1 MIKNIIRSLKL
12 VWKMDKTY
20 LFIEIGFSIISSAL
34 PILATWYSALFI
46 NKVVEGNFTSITD
59 PDLITIVIIYLGIP
73 LVISLEQL
81 YRRKKWNEFYIF
93 YGQYVEDI
101 ISEKKADIDIQTYE
115 NPKFNNLMEK
125 ARRNSMKCLAFIDS
139 IFGSI
144 KEILRVV
151 MSIIILAS
159 YQWWI
164 AIVLIIALIP
174 ELYLELKYGKRAWG
188 IWDAKASIKRKYYEA
203 EKHFDSTSSL
213 IEMKIFGTR
222 KYFRN
227 IINQLT
233 SDFNLEIAKNISNK
247 TTGKVFSILI
257 SYVASTLVILYFMN
271 DVLAKTLAIGTFT
284 FLLVSM
290 SRMQSSIMDFFS
302 SVGHLNEENLF
313 VKDIFKF
320 LDTHKVLKNGHISL
334 TRETPDIEFKDVH
347 FKYPDTEKYLFKNLN
362 FKINAGEKIA
372 IVGVN
377 GAGKT
382 TLTKLIMRFYDPSE
396 GTIFVGGNELKEINQ
411 DSYLEKI
418 GYLSQDYDY
427 YKMHVK
433 DAIAVGDTS
442 VQFDMDRVVK
452 AAKKAGA
459 HTFIED
465 WKGGYDAYLGK
476 EFEDG
481 IEPSVG
487 QWQKLALAR
496 LFYRDPQIWILDEP
510 TASIDAVAEMEIF
523 EELENL
529 PNDKTVILISHRFN
543 TVKNADRIMVIEHGE
558 IIEFDTHDKLIAKKK
573 GVYKELF
580 TAQKDSFETV

>member
-12 VWKMDKTY
+12 VWKMDRSY
-20 LFIEIGFSIISSAL
+20 LFIEIGFSIVASAL
-34 PILATWYSALFI
+34 PILATWYSAQFI
-46 NKVVEGNFTSITD
+46 NKIVEGNFTSITD
-59 PDLITIVIIYLGIP
+59 PDLIYIVVAYLGIP

-81 YRRKKWNEFYIF
+81 YRRKKWNAFYIF
-93 YGQYVEDI
+93 YGQYVENI
-101 ISEKKADIDIQTYE
+101 ISEKKADVDIQTYE

-144 KEILRVV
+144 KEIIRVV
-151 MSIIILAS
+151 MSIFILAS

-164 AIVLIIALIP
+164 AVILIIALFP

-203 EKHFDSTSSL
+203 EKHFDNTPAL
-213 IEMKIFGTR
+213 IEMKVLGTK

-233 SDFNLEIAKNISNK
+233 SDFNLEIYKNLSNK

-257 SYVASTLVILYFMN
+257 SYVASTFVILYFMN

-284 FLLVSM
+284 FLLM
-290 SRMQSSIMDFFS
+290 NMTRMQSSIMDFFS
-302 SVGHLNEENLF
+302 SIGHLNEENLF

-320 LDTHKVLKNGHISL
+320 LDTHKALKNGHISL
-334 TRETPDIEFKDVH
+334 PEATPDIEFKDVN

-362 FKINAGEKIA
+362 FKISAGEKIA

-382 TLTKLIMRFYDPSE
+382 TLTKLLMRFYDPSE
-396 GTIFVGGNELKEINQ
+396 GSVFVGGTELKEIDQ
-411 DSYLEKI
+411 DTYFSKM
-418 GYLSQDYDY
+418 GYLSQDYDK
-427 YKMHVK
+427 YKILVK

-442 VQFDMDRVVK
+442 KPIDMERVVK
-452 AAKKAGA
+452 AAKRAGA
-459 HTFIED
+459 HAFIEEWTD
-465 WKGGYDAYLGK
+465 GYNSYLGK

-481 IEPSVG
+481 VEPSVG

-558 IIEFDTHDKLIAKKK
+558 IIEFDTHDRLMEKKK